1 MFDTLTN
8 SFKGIVS
15 KIRFQDDDK
24 ALARSLDELKKILL
38 RNDVYHKVAKE
49 IIAQIER
56 ECKEANGGKGGITR
70 DGFRNALEH
79 SLHSVFKGNYGFTY
93 APKPPTIVLM
103 VGLQGSG
110 KTTSSAKLANYLK
123 LRGKKVLLASCDLQR
138 LAAVEQ
144 LGQLAKEIE
153 VDFFNGLDCHDSAMP
168 NLAMTGAENVGK
180 SSGESAESNADSRE
194 STTKTILQIAKDSVK
209 LGVDS
214 LYDVVIIDT
223 AGRLAID
230 KDLMN
235 ELKMIKSAVNANET
249 LYVLDSLSGQD
260 AVRSADTFN
269 QEIGLSGVILS
280 KFDSDSKGGIALSV
294 AQQIGIPIRFIGSGE
309 KMADLDIFLPDRI
322 TGRLMG
328 AGDVA
333 GFIEK
338 TTAVVDEKEAKAI
351 TKKIKKGTFTFS
363 DFLIQLEN
371 IKKMGSMKSL
381 ISMMPGLGAMGDAL
395 KNVDID
401 NSREIKIIKA
411 MVASMTPKERENP
424 DILNGSRRKRIALGA
439 GLEVSDINRALK
451 QFETAAKMAKQMT
464 SPNGVKNIMNMIQ
477 GANLNKM
484 R

>member
-1 MFDTLTN
+1 MIDTLTN

-153 VDFFNGLDCHDSAMP
+153 VDFFNKVDCFGDS
-168 NLAMTGAENVGK
+168 
-180 SSGESAESNADSRE
+180 SESPRNDGNGESNADSRE

-235 ELKMIKSAVNANET
+235 ELKALKSAVNANET

-363 DFLIQLEN
+363 DFLAQLEN

>member
-8 SFKGIVS
+8 SFKSIVS
-15 KIRFQDDDK
+15 KIRLSDDEK

-144 LGQLAKEIE
+144 LRQLAKEIE
-153 VDFFNGLDCHDSAMP
+153 VDFFNKS
-168 NLAMTGAENVGK
+168 VGE
-180 SSGESAESNADSRE
+180 SGESATNSRE
-194 STTKTILQIAKDSVK
+194 SSAKTTLQIAKDALK

-230 KDLMN
+230 TDLMS
-235 ELKMIKSAVNANET
+235 ELKAMKSAINANET

-269 QEIGLSGVILS
+269 KEIGLSGVILS

-363 DFLIQLEN
+363 DFLSQLEN

-451 QFETAAKMAKQMT
+451 QFEMAAKMAKQMT

>member
-15 KIRFQDDDK
+15 KIRFQDDER

-49 IIAQIER
+49 ILAQIES
-56 ECKEANGGKGGITR
+56 ECKKNAVGR
-70 DGFRNALEH
+70 DNFKSALE
-79 SLHSVFKGNYGFTY
+79 SALHSVFSGTYGFTY

-123 LRGKKVLLASCDLQR
+123 LRGKKVLLVSCDLQR

-144 LGQLAKEIE
+144 LRQLAKEIE
-153 VDFFNGLDCHDSAMP
+153 VDFFNGKSGDLSDS
-168 NLAMTGAENVGK
+168 
-180 SSGESAESNADSRE
+180 SNAN
-194 STTKTILQIAKDSVK
+194 ILRIAQDSVK
-209 LGVDS
+209 YGES
-214 LYDVVIIDT
+214 KLYDIVIIDT

-230 KDLMN
+230 KDLMS
-235 ELKMIKSAVNANET
+235 ELQAIKSAIKAHESF
-249 LYVLDSLSGQD
+249 YVLDSLSGQD

-269 QEIGLSGVILS
+269 KEIGLSGVILS
-280 KFDSDSKGGIALSV
+280 KFDSDTKGGIALSV
-294 AQQIGIPIRFIGSGE
+294 AKQINVPIRFIGSGE
-309 KMADLDIFLPDRI
+309 KMADLDIFLPERI
-322 TGRLMG
+322 VGRLMG

-351 TKKIKKGTFTFS
+351 TKKIKKGTFTFT
-363 DFLIQLEN
+363 DFLAQLEN

-401 NSREIKIIKA
+401 NSREIKVIKA
-411 MVASMTPKERENP
+411 MVNSMTPKERENP

-451 QFETAAKMAKQMT
+451 QFDMAAKMAKQMT
-464 SPNGVKNIMNMIQ
+464 SPNGVKNIINMIQ

>member
-15 KIRFQDDDK
+15 KIRFQDDEK

-38 RNDVYHKVAKE
+38 RNDVYHKVTRE
-49 IIAQIER
+49 IIAQVES
-56 ECKEANGGKGGITR
+56 ECKKEGIGR
-70 DGFRNALEH
+70 DTFKSALEK
-79 SLHSVFKGNYGFTY
+79 SLLNIFSGNYGFTF
-93 APKPPTIVLM
+93 APKPPTIALM

-123 LRGKKVLLASCDLQR
+123 LRGKKVLLVSCDLQR

-144 LGQLAKEIE
+144 LRQLAKEIE
-153 VDFFNGLDCHDSAMP
+153 VDFFNEIGAESSLDSA
-168 NLAMTGAENVGK
+168 K
-180 SSGESAESNADSRE
+180 SALDSAIPLKIAESARDFG
-194 STTKTILQIAKDSVK
+194 AKM
-209 LGVDS
+209 

-230 KDLMN
+230 TNLMS
-235 ELKMIKSAVNANET
+235 ELKAIKSALNPNET

-260 AVRSADTFN
+260 AVRSADAFN
-269 QEIGLSGVILS
+269 KEIALSGVILS
-280 KFDSDSKGGIALSV
+280 KFDSDVKGGIALSV
-294 AQQIGIPIRFIGSGE
+294 AHQIGIPIRFIGSGE

-338 TTAVVDEKEAKAI
+338 TTAVVDEKEAKVL
-351 TKKIKKGTFTFS
+351 TKKIKKGTFTFN
-363 DFLIQLEN
+363 DFLNQLEN

-381 ISMMPGLGAMGDAL
+381 MSMMPGLGAMGDAL

-401 NSREIKIIKA
+401 NSREIKTLKA
-411 MVASMTPKERENP
+411 MVNSMTPKERENP
-424 DILNGSRRKRIALGA
+424 DILNGSRRKRIALGS

-451 QFETAAKMAKQMT
+451 QFDTAAKMAKQMS
-464 SPNGVKNIMNMIQ
+464 SPNGVKNIMSMFKN
-477 GANLNKM
+477 ANLNKM

>member
-8 SFKGIVS
+8 SFRGIVN
-15 KIRFQDDDK
+15 KMRFEDDDK
-24 ALARSLDELKKILL
+24 ALIRSLDELKKILL
-38 RNDVYHKVAKE
+38 RNDVYHKVVKE
-49 IIAQIER
+49 IIAQIEL
-56 ECKEANGGKGGITR
+56 ECKRNGIGR
-70 DGFRNALEH
+70 DTFRVALEH
-79 SLHSVFKGNYGFTY
+79 SLMSVFSGNYGFSY

-123 LRGKKVLLASCDLQR
+123 LRGKKILLVSCDLQR

-144 LGQLAKEIE
+144 LRQLSSEIE
-153 VDFFNGLDCHDSAMP
+153 VDFFNDKTSDSS
-168 NLAMTGAENVGK
+168 V
-180 SSGESAESNADSRE
+180 
-194 STTKTILQIAKDSVK
+194 LQIAKNAIN
-209 LGVDS
+209 LGQNS

-230 KDLMN
+230 KDLME
-235 ELKMIKSAVNANET
+235 ELKSIKKAINANET
-249 LYVLDSLSGQD
+249 FYVLDSLSGQD
-260 AVRSADTFN
+260 AIRSADVFN
-269 QEIGLSGVILS
+269 KEIGLSGVILS
-280 KFDSDSKGGIALSV
+280 KFDSDTKGGIALSV
-294 AQQIGIPIRFIGSGE
+294 TKQINVPIRFIGSGE

-338 TTAVVDEKEAKAI
+338 TTAIVDEKEAKI
-351 TKKIKKGTFTFS
+351 LTKKIKKGTFTFT
-363 DFLIQLEN
+363 DFLSQLEN

-401 NSREIKIIKA
+401 NSQEIKNLKA
-411 MVASMTPKERENP
+411 MVNSMTPKERENP
-424 DILNGSRRKRIALGA
+424 SILNGSRRKRIALGC

-451 QFETAAKMAKQMT
+451 QFDAAAKMAKQMS
-464 SPNGVKNIMNMIQ
+464 SPNGVKNIMNMFQ
-477 GANLNKM
+477 NANLNKM

>member
-15 KIRFQDDDK
+15 KIRFQDDER

-49 IIAQIER
+49 ILAQIES
-56 ECKEANGGKGGITR
+56 ECKKSSVGR
-70 DGFRNALEH
+70 DNFKSALE
-79 SLHSVFKGNYGFTY
+79 SALHSVFSGTYGFTY
-93 APKPPTIVLM
+93 ASKPPTIVLM

-123 LRGKKVLLASCDLQR
+123 LRGKKVLLVSCDLQR

-144 LGQLAKEIE
+144 LRQLAKEIE
-153 VDFFNGLDCHDSAMP
+153 VDFFNGESSDLGDS
-168 NLAMTGAENVGK
+168 
-180 SSGESAESNADSRE
+180 SNANTLR
-194 STTKTILQIAKDSVK
+194 IAQDSVK
-209 LGVDS
+209 YGES
-214 LYDVVIIDT
+214 KLYDIVIIDT

-230 KDLMN
+230 KDLMS
-235 ELKMIKSAVNANET
+235 ELQAIKSAIKAHESF
-249 LYVLDSLSGQD
+249 YVLDSLSGQD

-269 QEIGLSGVILS
+269 KEIGLSGVILS
-280 KFDSDSKGGIALSV
+280 KFDSDTKGGIALSV
-294 AQQIGIPIRFIGSGE
+294 AKQINVPIRFIGSGE
-309 KMADLDIFLPDRI
+309 KMADLDIFLPERI
-322 TGRLMG
+322 VGRLMG

-351 TKKIKKGTFTFS
+351 TKKIKKGTFTFT
-363 DFLIQLEN
+363 DFLAQLEN

-381 ISMMPGLGAMGDAL
+381 ISMMPGLGVMGDAL

-401 NSREIKIIKA
+401 NSREIKVIKA
-411 MVASMTPKERENP
+411 MVNSMTPKERENP

-451 QFETAAKMAKQMT
+451 QFDMAAKMAKQMT

>member
-15 KIRFQDDDK
+15 KIRFQDDEK

-49 IIAQIER
+49 IIAQIEA
-56 ECKEANGGKGGITR
+56 ECKAKNSGKSGAGGISR
-70 DGFRNALEH
+70 DDFRIALEH
-79 SLHSVFKGNYGFTY
+79 SLHSVFKGTYGFTY

-144 LGQLAKEIE
+144 LKQLAKEIE
-153 VDFFNGLDCHDSAMP
+153 VDFFNGMDCFGDS
-168 NLAMTGAENVGK
+168 NK
-180 SSGESAESNADSRE
+180 SPRNDGVGESNGDSRE
-194 STTKTILQIAKDSVK
+194 SSTKKILQIAKDSIK
-209 LGVDS
+209 LGADS

-230 KDLMN
+230 ADLMS
-235 ELKMIKSAVNANET
+235 ELKALKSAVNANET

-294 AQQIGIPIRFIGSGE
+294 AKQIGVPIRFIGSGE

-322 TGRLMG
+322 TSRLMG

-363 DFLIQLEN
+363 DFLSQLEN

-401 NSREIKIIKA
+401 NSREIKVIKA

-451 QFETAAKMAKQMT
+451 QFDVAAKMAKQMT

>member
-15 KIRFQDDDK
+15 KIRFQDDER

-49 IIAQIER
+49 ILAQIES
-56 ECKEANGGKGGITR
+56 ECKKNAVGR
-70 DGFRNALEH
+70 DNFKSALE
-79 SLHSVFKGNYGFTY
+79 SALHSVFSGTYGFTY

-123 LRGKKVLLASCDLQR
+123 LRGKKVLLVSCDLQR

-144 LGQLAKEIE
+144 LRQLAKEIE
-153 VDFFNGLDCHDSAMP
+153 VDFFNGESSDLGDS
-168 NLAMTGAENVGK
+168 
-180 SSGESAESNADSRE
+180 SNAN
-194 STTKTILQIAKDSVK
+194 ILRIAQDSVK
-209 LGVDS
+209 YGES
-214 LYDVVIIDT
+214 KLYDIVIIDT

-230 KDLMN
+230 KDLMS
-235 ELKMIKSAVNANET
+235 ELQAIKSAIKAHESF
-249 LYVLDSLSGQD
+249 YVLDSLSGQD

-269 QEIGLSGVILS
+269 KEIGLSGVILS
-280 KFDSDSKGGIALSV
+280 KFDSDTKGGIALSV
-294 AQQIGIPIRFIGSGE
+294 AKQINVPIRFIGSGE
-309 KMADLDIFLPDRI
+309 KMADLDIFLPERI
-322 TGRLMG
+322 VGRLMG

-351 TKKIKKGTFTFS
+351 TKKIKKGTFTFT
-363 DFLIQLEN
+363 DFLAQLEN

-401 NSREIKIIKA
+401 NSREIKVIKA
-411 MVASMTPKERENP
+411 MVNSMTPKERENP

-451 QFETAAKMAKQMT
+451 QFDMAAKMAKQMT
-464 SPNGVKNIMNMIQ
+464 APNGVKNIMNMIQ

>member
-15 KIRFQDDDK
+15 KIRFQDDER

-49 IIAQIER
+49 ILAQIES
-56 ECKEANGGKGGITR
+56 ECKKNAVGR
-70 DGFRNALEH
+70 DNFKSALE
-79 SLHSVFKGNYGFTY
+79 SALHSVFSGTYGFTY

-123 LRGKKVLLASCDLQR
+123 LRGKKVLLVSCDLQR

-144 LGQLAKEIE
+144 LRQLAKEI
-153 VDFFNGLDCHDSAMP
+153 
-168 NLAMTGAENVGK
+168 
-180 SSGESAESNADSRE
+180 
-194 STTKTILQIAKDSVK
+194 
-209 LGVDS
+209 
-214 LYDVVIIDT
+214 
-223 AGRLAID
+223 AID
-230 KDLMN
+230 KDLMS
-235 ELKMIKSAVNANET
+235 ELQAIKSKVKAHESF
-249 LYVLDSLSGQD
+249 YVLDSLSGQD

-269 QEIGLSGVILS
+269 KEIGLSGVILS
-280 KFDSDSKGGIALSV
+280 KFDSDTKGGIALSV
-294 AQQIGIPIRFIGSGE
+294 AKQINVPIRFIGSGE
-309 KMADLDIFLPDRI
+309 KMADLDIFLPERI
-322 TGRLMG
+322 VGRLMG

-351 TKKIKKGTFTFS
+351 TKKIKKGTFTFT
-363 DFLIQLEN
+363 DFLAQLEN

-401 NSREIKIIKA
+401 NSREIKVIKA
-411 MVASMTPKERENP
+411 MVNSMTPKERENP

-451 QFETAAKMAKQMT
+451 QFDMAAKMAKQMT
-464 SPNGVKNIMNMIQ
+464 APNGVKNIMNMIQ

>member
-15 KIRFQDDDK
+15 KIRFQDDER

-49 IIAQIER
+49 ILAQIES
-56 ECKEANGGKGGITR
+56 ECKKNAVGR
-70 DGFRNALEH
+70 DNFKSALE
-79 SLHSVFKGNYGFTY
+79 SALHSVFSGTYGFTY

-123 LRGKKVLLASCDLQR
+123 LRGKKVLLVSCDLQR

-144 LGQLAKEIE
+144 LRQLAQEIE
-153 VDFFNGLDCHDSAMP
+153 VDFFNGESSDLGDS
-168 NLAMTGAENVGK
+168 
-180 SSGESAESNADSRE
+180 SNAN
-194 STTKTILQIAKDSVK
+194 ILRIAQDSVK
-209 LGVDS
+209 YGES
-214 LYDVVIIDT
+214 KLYDIVIIDT

-230 KDLMN
+230 KDLMS
-235 ELKMIKSAVNANET
+235 ELQAIKSAIKAHESF
-249 LYVLDSLSGQD
+249 YVLDSLSGQD

-269 QEIGLSGVILS
+269 KEIGLSGVILS
-280 KFDSDSKGGIALSV
+280 KFDSDTKGGIALSV
-294 AQQIGIPIRFIGSGE
+294 AKQINVPIRFIGSGE
-309 KMADLDIFLPDRI
+309 KMADLDIFLPERI
-322 TGRLMG
+322 VGRLMG

-351 TKKIKKGTFTFS
+351 TKKIKKGTFTFT
-363 DFLIQLEN
+363 DFLAQLEN

-401 NSREIKIIKA
+401 NSREIKVIKA
-411 MVASMTPKERENP
+411 MVNSMTPKERENP

-451 QFETAAKMAKQMT
+451 QFDMAAKMAKQMT

>member
-15 KIRFQDDDK
+15 KIRFQDDER

-49 IIAQIER
+49 ILAQIES
-56 ECKEANGGKGGITR
+56 ECKKNAVGR
-70 DGFRNALEH
+70 DNFKSALE
-79 SLHSVFKGNYGFTY
+79 SALHSVFSGTYGFTY

-123 LRGKKVLLASCDLQR
+123 LRGKKVLLVSCDLQR

-144 LGQLAKEIE
+144 LRQLAQEIE
-153 VDFFNGLDCHDSAMP
+153 VDFFNGESSDLGDS
-168 NLAMTGAENVGK
+168 
-180 SSGESAESNADSRE
+180 SNAN
-194 STTKTILQIAKDSVK
+194 ILRIAQDSVK
-209 LGVDS
+209 YGES
-214 LYDVVIIDT
+214 KLYDIVIIDT

-230 KDLMN
+230 KDLMS
-235 ELKMIKSAVNANET
+235 ELQAIKSAIKAHESF
-249 LYVLDSLSGQD
+249 YVLDSLSGQD

-269 QEIGLSGVILS
+269 KEIGLSGVILS
-280 KFDSDSKGGIALSV
+280 KFDSDTKGGIALSV
-294 AQQIGIPIRFIGSGE
+294 AKQINVPIRFIGSGE
-309 KMADLDIFLPDRI
+309 KMADLDIFLPERI
-322 TGRLMG
+322 VGRLMG

-363 DFLIQLEN
+363 DFLAQLEN

-401 NSREIKIIKA
+401 NSREIKVIKA
-411 MVASMTPKERENP
+411 MVNSMTPKERENP

-451 QFETAAKMAKQMT
+451 QFDMAAKMAKQMT

>member
-15 KIRFQDDDK
+15 KIRFQDDEK

-38 RNDVYHKVAKE
+38 RNDVYHKVTRE
-49 IIAQIER
+49 IIAQVES
-56 ECKEANGGKGGITR
+56 ECKREGIGR
-70 DGFRNALEH
+70 DTFKSALEK
-79 SLHSVFKGNYGFTY
+79 SLLNIFSGNYGFTF
-93 APKPPTIVLM
+93 APKPPTIALM

-123 LRGKKVLLASCDLQR
+123 LRGKKVLLVSCDLQR

-144 LGQLAKEIE
+144 LRQLAKEIE
-153 VDFFNGLDCHDSAMP
+153 VDFFNEIG
-168 NLAMTGAENVGK
+168 
-180 SSGESAESNADSRE
+180 AESNLDSAKSALDSAIPLKIAE
-194 STTKTILQIAKDSVK
+194 SAKDFGAK
-209 LGVDS
+209 M

-230 KDLMN
+230 TNLMS
-235 ELKMIKSAVNANET
+235 ELKAIKSALNPNET

-260 AVRSADTFN
+260 AVRSADAFN
-269 QEIGLSGVILS
+269 KEIALSGVILS
-280 KFDSDSKGGIALSV
+280 KFDSDVKGGIALSV
-294 AQQIGIPIRFIGSGE
+294 AHQIGIPIRFIGSGE

-338 TTAVVDEKEAKAI
+338 TTAVVDEKEAKVL
-351 TKKIKKGTFTFS
+351 TKKIKKGTFTFN
-363 DFLIQLEN
+363 DFLNQLEN

-381 ISMMPGLGAMGDAL
+381 MSMMPGLGAMGDAL

-401 NSREIKIIKA
+401 NSREIKTLKA
-411 MVASMTPKERENP
+411 MVNSMTPKERENP
-424 DILNGSRRKRIALGA
+424 DILNGSRRKRIALGC

-451 QFETAAKMAKQMT
+451 QFDTAAKMAKQMS
-464 SPNGVKNIMNMIQ
+464 SPNGVKNIMSMFKN
-477 GANLNKM
+477 ANLNKM

>member
-15 KIRFQDDDK
+15 KIRFQDDER

-49 IIAQIER
+49 ILAQIES
-56 ECKEANGGKGGITR
+56 ECKKSSVGR
-70 DGFRNALEH
+70 DNFKSALE
-79 SLHSVFKGNYGFTY
+79 SALHSVFSGTYGFTY

-123 LRGKKVLLASCDLQR
+123 LRGKKVLLVSCDLQR

-144 LGQLAKEIE
+144 LRQLAQEIE
-153 VDFFNGLDCHDSAMP
+153 VDFFNGESSDLGDS
-168 NLAMTGAENVGK
+168 
-180 SSGESAESNADSRE
+180 SNAN
-194 STTKTILQIAKDSVK
+194 ILRIAQDSVK
-209 LGVDS
+209 YGES
-214 LYDVVIIDT
+214 KLYDIVIIDT

-230 KDLMN
+230 KDLMS
-235 ELKMIKSAVNANET
+235 ELQAIKSAIKAHESF
-249 LYVLDSLSGQD
+249 YVLDSLSGQD

-269 QEIGLSGVILS
+269 KEIGLSGVILS
-280 KFDSDSKGGIALSV
+280 KFDSDTKGGIALSV
-294 AQQIGIPIRFIGSGE
+294 AKQINVPIRFIGSGE
-309 KMADLDIFLPDRI
+309 KMADLDIFLPERI
-322 TGRLMG
+322 VGRLMG

-363 DFLIQLEN
+363 DFLAQLEN

-401 NSREIKIIKA
+401 NSREIKVIKA
-411 MVASMTPKERENP
+411 MVNSMTPKERENP

-451 QFETAAKMAKQMT
+451 QFDMAAKMAKQMT

>member
-15 KIRFQDDDK
+15 KIRFQDDER

-49 IIAQIER
+49 ILAQIES
-56 ECKEANGGKGGITR
+56 ECKKNAVGR
-70 DGFRNALEH
+70 DNFKSALE
-79 SLHSVFKGNYGFTY
+79 SALHSVFSGTYGFTY

-123 LRGKKVLLASCDLQR
+123 LRGKKVLLVSCDLQR

-144 LGQLAKEIE
+144 LRQLAKEIE
-153 VDFFNGLDCHDSAMP
+153 VDFFNGESSDLGDS
-168 NLAMTGAENVGK
+168 
-180 SSGESAESNADSRE
+180 SNAN
-194 STTKTILQIAKDSVK
+194 ILRIAQDSVK
-209 LGVDS
+209 YGES
-214 LYDVVIIDT
+214 KLYDIVIIDT

-230 KDLMN
+230 KDLMS
-235 ELKMIKSAVNANET
+235 ELQAIKSKVKAHESF
-249 LYVLDSLSGQD
+249 YVLDSLSGQD

-269 QEIGLSGVILS
+269 KEIDLSGVILS
-280 KFDSDSKGGIALSV
+280 KFDSDTKGGIALSV
-294 AQQIGIPIRFIGSGE
+294 AKQINVPIRFIGSGE
-309 KMADLDIFLPDRI
+309 KMADLDIFLPERI
-322 TGRLMG
+322 VGRLMG

-351 TKKIKKGTFTFS
+351 TKKIKKGTFTFT
-363 DFLIQLEN
+363 DFLAQLEN

-401 NSREIKIIKA
+401 NSREIKVIKA
-411 MVASMTPKERENP
+411 MVNSMTPKERENP

-451 QFETAAKMAKQMT
+451 QFDMAAKMAKQMT
-464 SPNGVKNIMNMIQ
+464 APNGVKNIMNMIQ

>member
-15 KIRFQDDDK
+15 KIRFQDDER

-49 IIAQIER
+49 ILAQIES
-56 ECKEANGGKGGITR
+56 ECKKNAVGR
-70 DGFRNALEH
+70 DNFKSALE
-79 SLHSVFKGNYGFTY
+79 SALHSVFSGTYGFTY

-123 LRGKKVLLASCDLQR
+123 LRGKKVLLVSCDLQR

-144 LGQLAKEIE
+144 LRQLAKEIE
-153 VDFFNGLDCHDSAMP
+153 VDFFNGESSDFGDSSNA
-168 NLAMTGAENVGK
+168 NILRIAQDSIK
-180 SSGESAESNADSRE
+180 YGES
-194 STTKTILQIAKDSVK
+194 K
-209 LGVDS
+209 
-214 LYDVVIIDT
+214 LYDIVIIDT

-230 KDLMN
+230 KDLMG
-235 ELKMIKSAVNANET
+235 ELQAIKSAIKAHESF
-249 LYVLDSLSGQD
+249 YVLDSLSGQD

-269 QEIGLSGVILS
+269 KEIGLSGVILS
-280 KFDSDSKGGIALSV
+280 KFDSDTKGGIALSV
-294 AQQIGIPIRFIGSGE
+294 AKQINVPIRFIGSGE
-309 KMADLDIFLPDRI
+309 KMADLDIFLPERI
-322 TGRLMG
+322 VGRLMG

-351 TKKIKKGTFTFS
+351 TKKIKKGTFTFT
-363 DFLIQLEN
+363 DFLAQLEN

-401 NSREIKIIKA
+401 NSREIKVIKA
-411 MVASMTPKERENP
+411 MVNSMTPKERENP

-451 QFETAAKMAKQMT
+451 QFDMAAKMAKQMT
-464 SPNGVKNIMNMIQ
+464 STNGVKNIINMIQ

>member
-15 KIRFQDDDK
+15 KIRFQDDGR

-49 IIAQIER
+49 ILAQIES
-56 ECKEANGGKGGITR
+56 ECKKNAVGR
-70 DGFRNALEH
+70 DNFKSALE
-79 SLHSVFKGNYGFTY
+79 SALHSVFSGTYGFTY

-123 LRGKKVLLASCDLQR
+123 LRGKKVLLVSCDLQR

-144 LGQLAKEIE
+144 LRQLAKEIE
-153 VDFFNGLDCHDSAMP
+153 VDFFNGESSDLGDS
-168 NLAMTGAENVGK
+168 
-180 SSGESAESNADSRE
+180 SNAN
-194 STTKTILQIAKDSVK
+194 ILRIAQDSVK
-209 LGVDS
+209 YGES
-214 LYDVVIIDT
+214 KLYDIVIIDT

-230 KDLMN
+230 KDLMS
-235 ELKMIKSAVNANET
+235 ELQAIKSKVKAHESF
-249 LYVLDSLSGQD
+249 YVLDSLSGQD

-269 QEIGLSGVILS
+269 KEIGLSGVILS
-280 KFDSDSKGGIALSV
+280 KFDSDTKGGIALSV
-294 AQQIGIPIRFIGSGE
+294 AKQINVPIRFIGSGE
-309 KMADLDIFLPDRI
+309 KMADLDIFLPERI
-322 TGRLMG
+322 VGRLMG

-351 TKKIKKGTFTFS
+351 TKKIKKGTFTFT
-363 DFLIQLEN
+363 DFLAQLEN

-401 NSREIKIIKA
+401 NSREIKVIKA
-411 MVASMTPKERENP
+411 MVNSMTPKERENP

-451 QFETAAKMAKQMT
+451 QFDMAAKMAKQMT
-464 SPNGVKNIMNMIQ
+464 APNGVKNIMNMIQ

>member
-70 DGFRNALEH
+70 DGFRDALEH

-144 LGQLAKEIE
+144 LRQLAKEIE
-153 VDFFNGLDCHDSAMP
+153 VDFFNGLDCFGDSA
-168 NLAMTGAENVGK
+168 K
-180 SSGESAESNADSRE
+180 SPRNDKEGE
-194 STTKTILQIAKDSVK
+194 STTKTILQIAKDAAK
-209 LGVDS
+209 LGADS

-230 KDLMN
+230 KDLMS
-235 ELKMIKSAVNANET
+235 ELQALKSAVNANET

-363 DFLIQLEN
+363 DFLSQLEN

-451 QFETAAKMAKQMT
+451 QFEMAAKMAKQMT

>member
-8 SFKGIVS
+8 SFKGIVN
-15 KIRFQDDDK
+15 KIRLSDDEK
-24 ALARSLDELKKILL
+24 ALGRSLDELKKILL
-38 RNDVYHKVAKE
+38 RNDVYHKVTKE
-49 IIAQIER
+49 IIAQVES
-56 ECKEANGGKGGITR
+56 ECKKNGIGR
-70 DGFRNALEH
+70 DVFKNALEK
-79 SLHSVFKGNYGFTY
+79 SLMNVFSGNYGFTFS
-93 APKPPTIVLM
+93 PKPPTIALM

-123 LRGKKVLLASCDLQR
+123 LRGKKVLLVACDLQR

-144 LGQLAKEIE
+144 LRQLAKEIE
-153 VDFFNGLDCHDSAMP
+153 VDFFNDIANKG
-168 NLAMTGAENVGK
+168 
-180 SSGESAESNADSRE
+180 AESNADSALKIAE
-194 STTKTILQIAKDSVK
+194 SNADSALKIAESAKDFGAK
-209 LGVDS
+209 L

-230 KDLMN
+230 EHLMN
-235 ELKMIKSAVNANET
+235 ELKAMKNALNPHET

-260 AVRSADTFN
+260 AVRSADAFN
-269 QEIGLSGVILS
+269 KDIGLSGVILS

-338 TTAVVDEKEAKAI
+338 TTAVVDEKEAKVL
-351 TKKIKKGTFTFS
+351 TKKIKKGTFTFN
-363 DFLIQLEN
+363 DFLNQLEN

-381 ISMMPGLGAMGDAL
+381 MSMMPGLGAMGDAL

-401 NSREIKIIKA
+401 NSREIKVLKA
-411 MVASMTPKERENP
+411 MVNSMTPKERENP
-424 DILNGSRRKRIALGA
+424 DILNGSRRKRIALGC

-451 QFETAAKMAKQMT
+451 QFDTAAKMAKQMS
-464 SPNGVKNIMNMIQ
+464 SPNGVKNIMSMLKN
-477 GANLNKM
+477 ANLNKM

>member
-70 DGFRNALEH
+70 DGFRDALEH

-123 LRGKKVLLASCDLQR
+123 LRGKKVLLTSCDLQR

-144 LGQLAKEIE
+144 LRQLAKEIE
-153 VDFFNGLDCHDSAMP
+153 VDFFNKS
-168 NLAMTGAENVGK
+168 VGESNAK
-180 SSGESAESNADSRE
+180 SAESSGDSRE
-194 STTKTILQIAKDSVK
+194 STTKTILQIAKDAVK
-209 LGVDS
+209 LGADS

-230 KDLMN
+230 KDLMS
-235 ELKMIKSAVNANET
+235 ELKALKSAVNANET

-294 AQQIGIPIRFIGSGE
+294 AKQIGIPIRFIGSGE

-363 DFLIQLEN
+363 DFLSQLEN

-451 QFETAAKMAKQMT
+451 QFEMAAKMAKQMT

>member
-15 KIRFQDDDK
+15 KIRFQDDER

-49 IIAQIER
+49 ILAQIES
-56 ECKEANGGKGGITR
+56 ECKKSSVGR
-70 DGFRNALEH
+70 DNFKSALE
-79 SLHSVFKGNYGFTY
+79 SALHSVFSGTYGFTY

-123 LRGKKVLLASCDLQR
+123 LRGKKVLLVSCDLQR

-144 LGQLAKEIE
+144 LRQLAKEIE
-153 VDFFNGLDCHDSAMP
+153 VDFFNGESSDLGDS
-168 NLAMTGAENVGK
+168 
-180 SSGESAESNADSRE
+180 SNAN
-194 STTKTILQIAKDSVK
+194 ILRIAQDSVK
-209 LGVDS
+209 YGES
-214 LYDVVIIDT
+214 KLYDIVIIDT

-230 KDLMN
+230 KDLMS
-235 ELKMIKSAVNANET
+235 ELQAIKSAIKAHESF
-249 LYVLDSLSGQD
+249 YVLDSLSGQD

-269 QEIGLSGVILS
+269 KEIGLSGVILS
-280 KFDSDSKGGIALSV
+280 KFDSDTKGGIALSV
-294 AQQIGIPIRFIGSGE
+294 AKQINVPIRFIGSGE
-309 KMADLDIFLPDRI
+309 KMADLDIFLPERI
-322 TGRLMG
+322 VGRLMG

-351 TKKIKKGTFTFS
+351 TKKIKKGTFTFT
-363 DFLIQLEN
+363 DFLAQLEN

-381 ISMMPGLGAMGDAL
+381 ISMMPRLGAMGDAL

-401 NSREIKIIKA
+401 NSREIKVIKA
-411 MVASMTPKERENP
+411 MVNSMTPKERENP

-451 QFETAAKMAKQMT
+451 QFDMAAKMAKQMT

>member
-8 SFKGIVS
+8 SFKSIVS
-15 KIRFQDDDK
+15 KIRLSDDEK

-144 LGQLAKEIE
+144 LRQLAKEIE
-153 VDFFNGLDCHDSAMP
+153 VDFFNKSVGES
-168 NLAMTGAENVGK
+168 GK
-180 SSGESAESNADSRE
+180 SSGESATDSRE
-194 STTKTILQIAKDSVK
+194 SSAKTTLQIAKDALK

-230 KDLMN
+230 TDLMS
-235 ELKMIKSAVNANET
+235 ELKAMKSAINANET

-269 QEIGLSGVILS
+269 KEIGLSGVILS

-363 DFLIQLEN
+363 DFLSQLEN

-451 QFETAAKMAKQMT
+451 QFEMAAKMAKQMT

>member
-15 KIRFQDDDK
+15 KIRFQDDEK

-38 RNDVYHKVAKE
+38 RNDVYHKVTRE
-49 IIAQIER
+49 IIAQVES
-56 ECKEANGGKGGITR
+56 ECKKEGIGR
-70 DGFRNALEH
+70 DTFKSALEK
-79 SLHSVFKGNYGFTY
+79 SLLNIFSGNYGFTF
-93 APKPPTIVLM
+93 APKPPTIALM

-123 LRGKKVLLASCDLQR
+123 LRGKKVLLVSCDLQR

-144 LGQLAKEIE
+144 LRQLAKEIE
-153 VDFFNGLDCHDSAMP
+153 VDFFNEIGAESSLDSA
-168 NLAMTGAENVGK
+168 K
-180 SSGESAESNADSRE
+180 SALDSAIPLKIAESARDFG
-194 STTKTILQIAKDSVK
+194 AKM
-209 LGVDS
+209 

-230 KDLMN
+230 TNLMS
-235 ELKMIKSAVNANET
+235 ELKAIKSALNPNET

-260 AVRSADTFN
+260 AVRSADAFN
-269 QEIGLSGVILS
+269 KEIALSGVILS
-280 KFDSDSKGGIALSV
+280 KFDSDVKGGIALSV
-294 AQQIGIPIRFIGSGE
+294 AHQIGIPIRFIGSGE

-338 TTAVVDEKEAKAI
+338 TTAVVDEKEAKVL
-351 TKKIKKGTFTFS
+351 TKKIKKGTFTFN
-363 DFLIQLEN
+363 DFLNQLEN

-381 ISMMPGLGAMGDAL
+381 MSMMPGLGAMGDAL

-401 NSREIKIIKA
+401 NSREIKILKA
-411 MVASMTPKERENP
+411 MVNSMTPKERENP
-424 DILNGSRRKRIALGA
+424 DILNGSRRKRIALGS

-451 QFETAAKMAKQMT
+451 QFDTAAKMAKQMS
-464 SPNGVKNIMNMIQ
+464 SPNGVKNIMSMFKN
-477 GANLNKM
+477 ANLNKM

>member
-15 KIRFQDDDK
+15 KIRFQDDEK

-38 RNDVYHKVAKE
+38 RNDVYHKVTRE
-49 IIAQIER
+49 IIAQVES
-56 ECKEANGGKGGITR
+56 ECKKQGIGR
-70 DGFRNALEH
+70 DTFKSALEK
-79 SLHSVFKGNYGFTY
+79 SLLNIFSGNYGFTF
-93 APKPPTIVLM
+93 APKPPTIALM

-144 LGQLAKEIE
+144 LRQLAKEIE
-153 VDFFNGLDCHDSAMP
+153 VDFFNEIGAESSQDSAK
-168 NLAMTGAENVGK
+168 NVLDSANVAK
-180 SSGESAESNADSRE
+180 SALDSATPLKIAESARDFG
-194 STTKTILQIAKDSVK
+194 AKM
-209 LGVDS
+209 

-230 KDLMN
+230 ANLMS
-235 ELKMIKSAVNANET
+235 ELKAIKNALNPNET

-260 AVRSADTFN
+260 AVRSADAFN
-269 QEIGLSGVILS
+269 KEIALSGVILS
-280 KFDSDSKGGIALSV
+280 KFDSDVKGGIALSV
-294 AQQIGIPIRFIGSGE
+294 AHQIGIPIRFIGSGE

-338 TTAVVDEKEAKAI
+338 TTAVVDEKEAKVL
-351 TKKIKKGTFTFS
+351 TKKIKKGTFTFN
-363 DFLIQLEN
+363 DFLNQLEN

-381 ISMMPGLGAMGDAL
+381 MSMMPGLGAMGDAL

-401 NSREIKIIKA
+401 NSREIKTLKA
-411 MVASMTPKERENP
+411 MVNSMTPKERENP
-424 DILNGSRRKRIALGA
+424 DILNGSRRKRIALGC

-451 QFETAAKMAKQMT
+451 QFDTAAKMAKQMS
-464 SPNGVKNIMNMIQ
+464 SPNGVKNIMSMFKN
-477 GANLNKM
+477 ANLNKM

>member
-15 KIRFQDDDK
+15 KIRFQDDER

-49 IIAQIER
+49 ILAQIES
-56 ECKEANGGKGGITR
+56 ECKKNAVGR
-70 DGFRNALEH
+70 DNFKSALE
-79 SLHSVFKGNYGFTY
+79 SALHSVFSGTYGFTY

-123 LRGKKVLLASCDLQR
+123 LRGKKVLLVSCDLQR

-144 LGQLAKEIE
+144 LRQLAQEIE
-153 VDFFNGLDCHDSAMP
+153 VDFFNGESSDLGDS
-168 NLAMTGAENVGK
+168 
-180 SSGESAESNADSRE
+180 SNAN
-194 STTKTILQIAKDSVK
+194 ILRIAQDSVK
-209 LGVDS
+209 YGES
-214 LYDVVIIDT
+214 KLYDIVIIDT

-230 KDLMN
+230 KDLMS
-235 ELKMIKSAVNANET
+235 ELQAIKSAIKAHESF
-249 LYVLDSLSGQD
+249 YVLDSLSGQD

-269 QEIGLSGVILS
+269 KEIGLSGVILS
-280 KFDSDSKGGIALSV
+280 KFDSDTKGGIALSV
-294 AQQIGIPIRFIGSGE
+294 AKQINVPIRFIGSGE
-309 KMADLDIFLPDRI
+309 KMADLDIFLPERI
-322 TGRLMG
+322 VGRLMG

-351 TKKIKKGTFTFS
+351 TKKIKKGTFTFT
-363 DFLIQLEN
+363 DFLAQLEN

-401 NSREIKIIKA
+401 NSREIKVIKA
-411 MVASMTPKERENP
+411 MVNSMTPKERENP

-439 GLEVSDINRALK
+439 GLEFSDINRALK
-451 QFETAAKMAKQMT
+451 QFDMAAKMAKQMT
-464 SPNGVKNIMNMIQ
+464 APNGVKNIMNMIQ

>member
-15 KIRFQDDDK
+15 KIRFQDDER

-49 IIAQIER
+49 ILVQIES
-56 ECKEANGGKGGITR
+56 ECKKNAVGR
-70 DGFRNALEH
+70 DNFKSALE
-79 SLHSVFKGNYGFTY
+79 SALHSVFSGTYGFTY

-123 LRGKKVLLASCDLQR
+123 LRGKKVLLVSCDLQR

-144 LGQLAKEIE
+144 LRQLAKEIE
-153 VDFFNGLDCHDSAMP
+153 VDFFNGESSDLGDS
-168 NLAMTGAENVGK
+168 
-180 SSGESAESNADSRE
+180 SNAN
-194 STTKTILQIAKDSVK
+194 ILRIAQDSVK
-209 LGVDS
+209 YGES
-214 LYDVVIIDT
+214 KLYDIVIIDT

-230 KDLMN
+230 KDLMS
-235 ELKMIKSAVNANET
+235 ELQAIKSAIKAHESF
-249 LYVLDSLSGQD
+249 YVLDSLSGQD

-269 QEIGLSGVILS
+269 KEIGLSGVILS
-280 KFDSDSKGGIALSV
+280 KFDSDTKGGIALSV
-294 AQQIGIPIRFIGSGE
+294 AKQINVPIRFIGSGE
-309 KMADLDIFLPDRI
+309 KMADLDIFLPERI
-322 TGRLMG
+322 VGRLMG

-351 TKKIKKGTFTFS
+351 TKKIKKGTFTFT
-363 DFLIQLEN
+363 DFLAQLEN

-401 NSREIKIIKA
+401 NSREIKVIKA
-411 MVASMTPKERENP
+411 MVNSMTPKERENP

-451 QFETAAKMAKQMT
+451 QFDMAAKMAKQMT

>member
-15 KIRFQDDDK
+15 KIRFQDDER

-49 IIAQIER
+49 ILAQIES
-56 ECKEANGGKGGITR
+56 ECKKNAVGR
-70 DGFRNALEH
+70 DNFKSALE
-79 SLHSVFKGNYGFTY
+79 SALHSVFSGTYGFTY

-123 LRGKKVLLASCDLQR
+123 LRGKKVLLVSCDLQR

-144 LGQLAKEIE
+144 LRQLAKEIE
-153 VDFFNGLDCHDSAMP
+153 VDFFNGESSDLGDS
-168 NLAMTGAENVGK
+168 
-180 SSGESAESNADSRE
+180 SNAN
-194 STTKTILQIAKDSVK
+194 ILRIAQDSVK
-209 LGVDS
+209 YGES
-214 LYDVVIIDT
+214 KLYDIVIIDT

-230 KDLMN
+230 KDLMS
-235 ELKMIKSAVNANET
+235 ELQAIKSKVKAHESF
-249 LYVLDSLSGQD
+249 YVLDSLSGQD

-269 QEIGLSGVILS
+269 KEIGLSGVILS
-280 KFDSDSKGGIALSV
+280 KFDSDTKGGIALSV
-294 AQQIGIPIRFIGSGE
+294 AKQINVPIRFIGSGE
-309 KMADLDIFLPDRI
+309 KMADLDIFLPERI
-322 TGRLMG
+322 VGRLMG

-351 TKKIKKGTFTFS
+351 TKKIKKGTFTFT
-363 DFLIQLEN
+363 DFLAQLEN

-401 NSREIKIIKA
+401 NSREIKVIKA
-411 MVASMTPKERENP
+411 MVNSMTPKERENP

-451 QFETAAKMAKQMT
+451 QFDMAAKMAKQMT
-464 SPNGVKNIMNMIQ
+464 APNGVKNIMNMIQ

>member
-123 LRGKKVLLASCDLQR
+123 LRGKKVLLTSCDLQR

-144 LGQLAKEIE
+144 LRQLAKEIE
-153 VDFFNGLDCHDSAMP
+153 VDFFNKS
-168 NLAMTGAENVGK
+168 VGESNAK
-180 SSGESAESNADSRE
+180 SAESSGDSRE
-194 STTKTILQIAKDSVK
+194 STTKTILQIAKDAVK
-209 LGVDS
+209 LGADS

-230 KDLMN
+230 KDLMS
-235 ELKMIKSAVNANET
+235 ELKALKSAVNANET

-294 AQQIGIPIRFIGSGE
+294 AKQIGIPIRFIGSGE

-363 DFLIQLEN
+363 DFLSQLEN

-451 QFETAAKMAKQMT
+451 QFEMAAKMAKQMT

>member
-70 DGFRNALEH
+70 DGFRDALEH

-144 LGQLAKEIE
+144 LRQLAKEIE
-153 VDFFNGLDCHDSAMP
+153 VDFFNKS
-168 NLAMTGAENVGK
+168 VG
-180 SSGESAESNADSRE
+180 ESNADSRE
-194 STTKTILQIAKDSVK
+194 STTKTILQIAKDAVK
-209 LGVDS
+209 LGADS

-230 KDLMN
+230 KDLMS
-235 ELKMIKSAVNANET
+235 ELKALKSAVNANET

-363 DFLIQLEN
+363 DFLSQLEN

-401 NSREIKIIKA
+401 NSREIKVIKA
-411 MVASMTPKERENP
+411 IVASMTPKERENP

-451 QFETAAKMAKQMT
+451 QFEMAAKMAKQMT

>member
-8 SFKGIVS
+8 SFKGIVN
-15 KIRFQDDDK
+15 KIRLSDDEK
-24 ALARSLDELKKILL
+24 ALGRSLDELKKILL
-38 RNDVYHKVAKE
+38 RNDVYHKVTKE
-49 IIAQIER
+49 IIAQVES
-56 ECKEANGGKGGITR
+56 ECKKNGIGR
-70 DGFRNALEH
+70 DVFKNALEK
-79 SLHSVFKGNYGFTY
+79 SLMNVFSGNYGFTFS
-93 APKPPTIVLM
+93 PKPPTIALM

-123 LRGKKVLLASCDLQR
+123 LRGKKVLLVACDLQR

-144 LGQLAKEIE
+144 LRQLAKEIE
-153 VDFFNGLDCHDSAMP
+153 VDFFNDIANKG
-168 NLAMTGAENVGK
+168 
-180 SSGESAESNADSRE
+180 AESNADSALKIAE
-194 STTKTILQIAKDSVK
+194 SAKDFGAK
-209 LGVDS
+209 L

-230 KDLMN
+230 EHLMN
-235 ELKMIKSAVNANET
+235 ELKAMKNALNPHET

-260 AVRSADTFN
+260 AVRSADAFN
-269 QEIGLSGVILS
+269 KDIGLSGVILS

-338 TTAVVDEKEAKAI
+338 TTAVVDEKEAKVL
-351 TKKIKKGTFTFS
+351 TKKIKKGTFTFN
-363 DFLIQLEN
+363 DFLNQLEN

-381 ISMMPGLGAMGDAL
+381 MSMMPGLGAMGDAL

-401 NSREIKIIKA
+401 NSREIKILKA
-411 MVASMTPKERENP
+411 MVNSMTPKERENP
-424 DILNGSRRKRIALGA
+424 DILNGSRRKRIALGC

-451 QFETAAKMAKQMT
+451 QFDTAAKMAKQMS
-464 SPNGVKNIMNMIQ
+464 SPNGVKNIMSMLKN
-477 GANLNKM
+477 ANLNKM

>member
-15 KIRFQDDDK
+15 KIRFQDDEK
-24 ALARSLDELKKILL
+24 ALTRSLDELKKILL
-38 RNDVYHKVAKE
+38 RNDVYHKVTRE
-49 IIAQIER
+49 IIAQVES
-56 ECKEANGGKGGITR
+56 ECKKEGIGR
-70 DGFRNALEH
+70 DTFKSALEK
-79 SLHSVFKGNYGFTY
+79 SLLNIFSGNYGFTF
-93 APKPPTIVLM
+93 APKPPTIALM

-123 LRGKKVLLASCDLQR
+123 LRGKKVLLVSCDLQR

-144 LGQLAKEIE
+144 LRQLAKEIE
-153 VDFFNGLDCHDSAMP
+153 VDFFNEIGAESSLDSA
-168 NLAMTGAENVGK
+168 K
-180 SSGESAESNADSRE
+180 SALDSAIPLKIAESARDFG
-194 STTKTILQIAKDSVK
+194 AKM
-209 LGVDS
+209 

-230 KDLMN
+230 TNLMS
-235 ELKMIKSAVNANET
+235 ELKAIKSALNPNET

-260 AVRSADTFN
+260 AVRSADAFN
-269 QEIGLSGVILS
+269 KEIALSGVILS
-280 KFDSDSKGGIALSV
+280 KFDSDVKGGIALSV
-294 AQQIGIPIRFIGSGE
+294 AHQIGIPIRFIGSGE

-338 TTAVVDEKEAKAI
+338 TTAVVDEKEAKVL
-351 TKKIKKGTFTFS
+351 TKKIKKGTFTFN
-363 DFLIQLEN
+363 DFLNQLEN

-381 ISMMPGLGAMGDAL
+381 MSMMPGLGAMGDAL

-401 NSREIKIIKA
+401 NSREIKTLKA
-411 MVASMTPKERENP
+411 MVNSMTPKERENP
-424 DILNGSRRKRIALGA
+424 DILNGSRRKRIALGS

-451 QFETAAKMAKQMT
+451 QFDTAAKMAKQMS
-464 SPNGVKNIMNMIQ
+464 SPNGVKNIMSMFKN
-477 GANLNKM
+477 ANLNKM

>member
-15 KIRFQDDDK
+15 KIRFQDDEK
-24 ALARSLDELKKILL
+24 ALVRSLDELKKILL
-38 RNDVYHKVAKE
+38 RNDVYHKVTRE
-49 IIAQIER
+49 IIAQVES
-56 ECKEANGGKGGITR
+56 ECKKEGIGR
-70 DGFRNALEH
+70 DTFKSALEK
-79 SLHSVFKGNYGFTY
+79 SLLNIFSGNYGFTF
-93 APKPPTIVLM
+93 APKPPTIALM

-123 LRGKKVLLASCDLQR
+123 LRGKKVLLVSCDLQR

-144 LGQLAKEIE
+144 LRQLSKEIE
-153 VDFFNGLDCHDSAMP
+153 VDFFNEIGAESSLDSAKNALDSATP
-168 NLAMTGAENVGK
+168 LKIA
-180 SSGESAESNADSRE
+180 ESAKDFG
-194 STTKTILQIAKDSVK
+194 AKM
-209 LGVDS
+209 

-230 KDLMN
+230 ANLMS
-235 ELKMIKSAVNANET
+235 ELKAIKSALNPNET

-260 AVRSADTFN
+260 AVRSADAFN
-269 QEIGLSGVILS
+269 KEIALSGVILS
-280 KFDSDSKGGIALSV
+280 KFDSDVKGGIALSV
-294 AQQIGIPIRFIGSGE
+294 AHQIGIPIRFIGSGE

-333 GFIEK
+333 SFIEK
-338 TTAVVDEKEAKAI
+338 TTAVVDEKEAKVL
-351 TKKIKKGTFTFS
+351 TKKIKKGTFTFN
-363 DFLIQLEN
+363 DFLNQLEN

-381 ISMMPGLGAMGDAL
+381 MSMMPGLGAMGDAL

-401 NSREIKIIKA
+401 NSREIKTLKA
-411 MVASMTPKERENP
+411 MVNSMTPKERENP
-424 DILNGSRRKRIALGA
+424 DILNGSRRKRIAQGS

-451 QFETAAKMAKQMT
+451 QFDTAAKMAKQMS
-464 SPNGVKNIMNMIQ
+464 SPNGVKNIMSMLKN
-477 GANLNKM
+477 ANLNKM

>member
-15 KIRFQDDDK
+15 KIRFQDDER

-49 IIAQIER
+49 ILAQIES
-56 ECKEANGGKGGITR
+56 ECKKNSVGR
-70 DGFRNALEH
+70 DNFKSALE
-79 SLHSVFKGNYGFTY
+79 SALHSVFSGTYGFTY

-123 LRGKKVLLASCDLQR
+123 LRGKKVLLVSCDLQR

-144 LGQLAKEIE
+144 LRQLAKEIE
-153 VDFFNGLDCHDSAMP
+153 VDFFNGESSDLGDS
-168 NLAMTGAENVGK
+168 
-180 SSGESAESNADSRE
+180 SNANTLR
-194 STTKTILQIAKDSVK
+194 IAQDSVK
-209 LGVDS
+209 YGES
-214 LYDVVIIDT
+214 KLYDIVIIDT

-230 KDLMN
+230 KDLMS
-235 ELKMIKSAVNANET
+235 ELQAIKSAIKAHESF
-249 LYVLDSLSGQD
+249 YVLDSLSGQD

-269 QEIGLSGVILS
+269 KEIGLSGVILS
-280 KFDSDSKGGIALSV
+280 KFDSDTKGGIALSV
-294 AQQIGIPIRFIGSGE
+294 AKQINVPIRFIGSGE
-309 KMADLDIFLPDRI
+309 KMADLDIFLPERI
-322 TGRLMG
+322 VGRLMG

-351 TKKIKKGTFTFS
+351 TKKIKKGTFTFT
-363 DFLIQLEN
+363 DFLAQLEN

-401 NSREIKIIKA
+401 NSREIKVIKA
-411 MVASMTPKERENP
+411 MVNSMTPKERENP

-451 QFETAAKMAKQMT
+451 QFDMAAKMAKQMT
-464 SPNGVKNIMNMIQ
+464 APNGVKNIMNMIQ

>member
-8 SFKGIVS
+8 SFKGIVN
-15 KIRFQDDDK
+15 KIRLSDDEK
-24 ALARSLDELKKILL
+24 ALGRSLDELKKILL
-38 RNDVYHKVAKE
+38 RNDVYHKVTKE
-49 IIAQIER
+49 IIAQVES
-56 ECKEANGGKGGITR
+56 ECKKNGIGR
-70 DGFRNALEH
+70 DVFKNALEK
-79 SLHSVFKGNYGFTY
+79 SLMNVFSGNYGFTFS
-93 APKPPTIVLM
+93 PKPPTIALM

-123 LRGKKVLLASCDLQR
+123 LRGKKVLLVACDLQR

-144 LGQLAKEIE
+144 LRQLAKEIE
-153 VDFFNGLDCHDSAMP
+153 VDFFNDIANKG
-168 NLAMTGAENVGK
+168 
-180 SSGESAESNADSRE
+180 AESNADSALKIAE
-194 STTKTILQIAKDSVK
+194 SAKDFGAK
-209 LGVDS
+209 L

-230 KDLMN
+230 EHLMN
-235 ELKMIKSAVNANET
+235 ELKAMKNALNPHET

-260 AVRSADTFN
+260 AVRSADAFN
-269 QEIGLSGVILS
+269 KDIGLSGVILS

-338 TTAVVDEKEAKAI
+338 TTAVVDEKEAKVL
-351 TKKIKKGTFTFS
+351 TKKIKKGTFTFN
-363 DFLIQLEN
+363 DFLNQLEN

-381 ISMMPGLGAMGDAL
+381 MSMMPGLGAMGDAL

-401 NSREIKIIKA
+401 NSREIKVLKA
-411 MVASMTPKERENP
+411 MVNSMTPKERENP
-424 DILNGSRRKRIALGA
+424 DILNGSRRKRIALGC

-451 QFETAAKMAKQMT
+451 QFDTAAKMAKQMS
-464 SPNGVKNIMNMIQ
+464 SPNGVKNIMSMLKN
-477 GANLNKM
+477 ANLNKM

>member
-15 KIRFQDDDK
+15 KIRFQDDEK

-38 RNDVYHKVAKE
+38 RNDVYHKVTRE
-49 IIAQIER
+49 IIAQVES
-56 ECKEANGGKGGITR
+56 ECKKEGIGR
-70 DGFRNALEH
+70 DTFKSALEK
-79 SLHSVFKGNYGFTY
+79 SLLNIFSGNYGFTF
-93 APKPPTIVLM
+93 APKPPTIALM

-123 LRGKKVLLASCDLQR
+123 LRGKKVLLVSCDLQR

-144 LGQLAKEIE
+144 LRQLAKEIE
-153 VDFFNGLDCHDSAMP
+153 VDFFNEIGAESSLDSA
-168 NLAMTGAENVGK
+168 K
-180 SSGESAESNADSRE
+180 SALDSAIPLKIAESAKDFG
-194 STTKTILQIAKDSVK
+194 TKM
-209 LGVDS
+209 

-230 KDLMN
+230 TNLMN
-235 ELKMIKSAVNANET
+235 ELKAIKSALNPNET

-260 AVRSADTFN
+260 AVRSADAFN
-269 QEIGLSGVILS
+269 KEIALSGVILS
-280 KFDSDSKGGIALSV
+280 KFDSDVKGGIALSV
-294 AQQIGIPIRFIGSGE
+294 AHQIGIPIRFIGSGE

-338 TTAVVDEKEAKAI
+338 TTAVVDEKEAKVL
-351 TKKIKKGTFTFS
+351 TKKIKKGTFTFN
-363 DFLIQLEN
+363 DFLNQLEN

-381 ISMMPGLGAMGDAL
+381 MSMMPGLGAMGDAL

-401 NSREIKIIKA
+401 NSREIKILKA
-411 MVASMTPKERENP
+411 MVNSMTPKERENP
-424 DILNGSRRKRIALGA
+424 DILNGSRRKRIALGS

-451 QFETAAKMAKQMT
+451 QFDTAAKMAKQMS
-464 SPNGVKNIMNMIQ
+464 SPNGVKNIMSMFKN
-477 GANLNKM
+477 ANLNKM

>member
-8 SFKGIVS
+8 SFKGIVN
-15 KIRFQDDDK
+15 KIRFQDDEK

-38 RNDVYHKVAKE
+38 RNDVYHKVTRE
-49 IIAQIER
+49 IIAQVES
-56 ECKEANGGKGGITR
+56 ECKKNGIGR
-70 DGFRNALEH
+70 DVFKNALEK
-79 SLHSVFKGNYGFTY
+79 SLLNIFSGNYGFTF
-93 APKPPTIVLM
+93 APKPPTITLM

-144 LGQLAKEIE
+144 LRQLAKEIE
-153 VDFFNGLDCHDSAMP
+153 VDFFN
-168 NLAMTGAENVGK
+168 EI
-180 SSGESAESNADSRE
+180 SAESSSDSALD
-194 STTKTILQIAKDSVK
+194 SANMAKNTLDSATPLQIAESAKDFGTK
-209 LGVDS
+209 M
-214 LYDVVIIDT
+214 LYDVIIIDT

-230 KDLMN
+230 ANLMS
-235 ELKMIKSAVNANET
+235 ELGAIKNALNPHET
-249 LYVLDSLSGQD
+249 FYVLDSLSGQD
-260 AVRSADTFN
+260 AVRSAEAFN
-269 QEIGLSGVILS
+269 KEIALSGVILS
-280 KFDSDSKGGIALSV
+280 KFDSDVKGGIALSV
-294 AQQIGIPIRFIGSGE
+294 AHQIGIPIRFIGSGE

-338 TTAVVDEKEAKAI
+338 TTAVVDEKEAKVL
-351 TKKIKKGTFTFS
+351 TKKIKKGTFTFN
-363 DFLIQLEN
+363 DFLNQLEN

-381 ISMMPGLGAMGDAL
+381 MSMMPGLGAMGDAL

-401 NSREIKIIKA
+401 NSREIKVLKA
-411 MVASMTPKERENP
+411 MVNSMTPKERENP
-424 DILNGSRRKRIALGA
+424 DILNGSRRKRIALGC

-451 QFETAAKMAKQMT
+451 QFDTAAKMAKQMS
-464 SPNGVKNIMNMIQ
+464 SPNGVKNIMSMFKN
-477 GANLNKM
+477 ANLNKM